1 MTTAAEGAYRVPW
14 APIVY
19 VLGIAAGILLHE
31 IYPLGW
37 LEGPLADILYAIGWL
52 LVAAAV
58 VVAVTAVRTL
68 RRAHTTIA
76 PNRPSEHLVTSGPF
90 SFTRN
95 PIYLSGALVMI
106 GGGLIGGIA
115 WLIFFAIVAAFITQK
130 VAIEPE
136 ERHLFQRFGK
146 KYHDY
151 QKRVRRW
158 V

>member
-1 MTTAAEGAYRVPW
+1 VSSAVQGAYRIPW
-14 APIVY
+14 APIIY
-19 VLGIAAGILLHE
+19 VAAIGVALLAHAAF
-31 IYPLGW
+31 PLGW
-37 LEGPLADILYAIGWL
+37 LEGPLADILFAIGWL
-52 LVAAAV
+52 LVVASVGIAV
-58 VVAVTAVRTL
+58 SAL
-68 RRAHTTIA
+68 RALSSAKTTIA
-76 PNRPSEHLVTSGPF
+76 PHRPSEHLVTGGPF

-106 GGGLIGGIA
+106 GAGLITGIA
-115 WLIFFAIVAAFITQK
+115 WLIFLAVLAAFATQK

-136 ERHLFQRFGK
+136 EKHLFQRFGK